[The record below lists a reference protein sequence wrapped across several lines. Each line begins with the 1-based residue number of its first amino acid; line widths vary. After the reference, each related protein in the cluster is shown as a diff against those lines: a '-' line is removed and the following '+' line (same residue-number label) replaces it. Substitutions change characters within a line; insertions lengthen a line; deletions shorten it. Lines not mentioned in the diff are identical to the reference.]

1 MTCTLGV
8 KQLEKTQFSFE
19 VYVYVDDYSKL
30 FVYTSTKKKLHFV
43 GGGQW
48 EYGITF
54 FIMTSPK
61 FLTICI

>member
-54 FIMTSPK
+54 S
-61 FLTICI
+61 